1 MEGGGKLFNCNYC
14 NYCNRQHSL
23 GIIFHT
29 LTRPQHPLSAPN
41 LEAINKQALTE
52 DKFIPDT
59 PETPPKRTKTPQNTV
74 LKNLNILTS
83 LQHTTPTLTPRNA
96 LFRIKNP
103 LFPPPFPQKKH
114 LFSRKSYRNPCTHPK
129 KSVPLHRFSK
139 SRNRS
144 VFCIMA

>member
-29 LTRPQHPLSAPN
+29 LTRPQLTLSAPN

-59 PETPPKRTKTPQNTV
+59 PETHKNPSKHRPKKPKYFNIPSTYHPDPHTPKCRFPHQ
-74 LKNLNILTS
+74 KS
-83 LQHTTPTLTPRNA
+83 A
-96 LFRIKNP
+96 LF
-103 LFPPPFPQKKH
+103 PPFPQKNIFFRVKETVFTRTQGTI
-114 LFSRKSYRNPCTHPK
+114 LLCRLKKVPNPV
-129 KSVPLHRFSK
+129 SVVNVITL
-139 SRNRS
+139 
-144 VFCIMA
+144 V